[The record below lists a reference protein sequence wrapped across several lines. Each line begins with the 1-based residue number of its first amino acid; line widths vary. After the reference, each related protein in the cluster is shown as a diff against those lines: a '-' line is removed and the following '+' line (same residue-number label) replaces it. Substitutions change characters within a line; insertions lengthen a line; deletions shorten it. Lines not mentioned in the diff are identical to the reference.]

1 MHELEAARRG
11 RVLVVE
17 DSIAIRSLLETLL
30 ERRGYD
36 VVAVGSGQ
44 AAIEAAVDGFDLVL
58 LDIGLPDVNGLE
70 VCRRLRSATATAELP
85 IIMLTGHDDPRDI
98 RDAFTAGADD
108 VLTKPFDES
117 ELVARLFSA
126 SLTSLRP

>member
-58 LDIGLPDVNGLE
+58 LDIGLPDINGLE
-70 VCRRLRSATATAELP
+70 VCRRLRSAAATAELP

>member
-36 VVAVGSGQ
+36 VVAVGGGQ

-58 LDIGLPDVNGLE
+58 LDIGLPDINGLE
-70 VCRRLRSATATAELP
+70 VCRRLRSAAATAELP